1 MHNSVISLK
10 FHIETVDTRYYEIL
24 TILMRTVFSHF
35 KEDAYY
41 FSVSVFNFV
50 KTTVLNQITYVF
62 SALIPNL
69 FLSSI
74 KLTT

>member
-1 MHNSVISLK
+1 
-10 FHIETVDTRYYEIL
+10 
-24 TILMRTVFSHF
+24 MRTVFSHF

-41 FSVSVFNFV
+41 FSVSVFYFV
-50 KTTVLNQITYVF
+50 KTRVLNQITYVF